1 MVQVVGCAEPGSC
14 SDAEEL
20 TAVADA
26 PALDRVIETP
36 AKGLRRPLCT
46 VRGEGGDMGD
56 QDWDDDTDYQRAVG
70 RAWFTVAIA
79 SCCSLLVV
87 SLAAVAVFGVGVFMA
102 LVEALSG

>member
-1 MVQVVGCAEPGSC
+1 M
-14 SDAEEL
+14 
-20 TAVADA
+20 
-26 PALDRVIETP
+26 ETP
-36 AKGLRRPLCT
+36 AKLAPQAALYCARR
-46 VRGEGGDMGD
+46 GGDMSD
-56 QDWDDDTDYQRAVG
+56 QDWDDDTDYHRAVG